1 MNSLEGLYKKEYEEL
16 EMIYN
21 NKFNE
26 LQNKSKQME
35 ENLNQ
40 KHEKE
45 MERFYINLDE
55 KLPKEVKFSKAYLDL
70 KNQEMNLAKQ
80 QKYKEAMYI
89 KKKREK
95 IEIEDT
101 ERFNKEKTEK
111 IKSQSLKTA
120 NKHLNEKNALK
131 KKIELE
137 FEELKKDKQKKLE
150 VLILKFKNKKAELE
164 IQQKMETHITD
175 NKNLFKASNN
185 FCLLTN
191 YFYF

>member
-150 VLILKFKNKKAELE
+150 VLILKFKS
-164 IQQKMETHITD
+164 I
-175 NKNLFKASNN
+175 
-185 FCLLTN
+185 
-191 YFYF
+191 

>member
-21 NKFNE
+21 NRFNE
-26 LQNKSKQME
+26 LQNKSRQME
-35 ENLNQ
+35 ENLNG

-45 MERFYINLDE
+45 MEKFYINLDE
-55 KLPKEVKFSKAYLDL
+55 KLPKDVKFSRAYLDL
-70 KNQEMNLAKQ
+70 KNQEFNLAKQ
-80 QKYKEAMYI
+80 QKYKDAILI

-95 IEIEDT
+95 VEIEDT

-137 FEELKKDKQKKLE
+137 FEELKKEKQKKLE
-150 VLILKFKNKKAELE
+150 ILILKFKNKKAELE

-175 NKNLFKASNN
+175 NKNLFKASKTIL
-185 FCLLTN
+185 FL
-191 YFYF
+191 